1 MSRRKHRNLFQI
13 NFMWHR
19 SLHKEMK
26 IWSSKL
32 DLNFHIRFDEEWS
45 HGNVRQGVKGQELS
59 AVNWEAAGFFFQF
72 PLSVSLS
79 SKVRRSFP
87 LDRGIWHLS
96 AEELSSCFRGRSGS
110 PKSSLHLPFPQISF
124 IWICH
129 YTKIPCH
136 GGTMSW
142 SCVKILIPYL
152 HTADKNKPIFL

>member
-1 MSRRKHRNLFQI
+1 MSRRKHWNLFQI

-32 DLNFHIRFDEEWS
+32 DLSFHIRVDEERS
-45 HGNVRQGVKGQELS
+45 HGNVWQGVKGQELS
-59 AVNWEAAGFFFQF
+59 AVNWEAAGFFLQF

-87 LDRGIWHLS
+87 LDRRIWHLS

-110 PKSSLHLPFPQISF
+110 PPCTCPF
-124 IWICH
+124 H
-129 YTKIPCH
+129 R
-136 GGTMSW
+136 
-142 SCVKILIPYL
+142 
-152 HTADKNKPIFL
+152 FLSYEFVTTPRYHVMGVLCPEVV